1 MARLVSHYSTF
12 LTNWCSLV
20 GIPTS
25 RLTTEIAATA
35 NAAFN
40 SALSKMWGDGQWMEV
55 CPYGEARFLGN
66 RLTYPNNL
74 AKSAVWIASGVT
86 ATANSIANPADGTVT
101 ATKMMETVNS
111 PPSASDHKVVQSV
124 TNFFPSTSYTVSFY
138 ARPNGRAFQY
148 LLVNDGVTNY
158 TAFFNTSTG
167 AVGTTSNFT
176 TTTIAQQPN
185 GFWLCQATFT
195 ANVAATS
202 SGSVTLQ
209 LASDGSTLSY
219 NGDVT
224 KGAYFWGAL
233 VQQTS
238 NTPVQDLILEWDQTG
253 EHAIDV
259 VFNVWPC
266 SPFASNFP
274 SQFGY
279 NLLPQGIQIINGTP
293 YQYVVY
299 NNGVAQNNL
308 YGAPPSNPVYI
319 YYRKTTP
326 LFTGDTYSA
335 SSTYSVDQQ
344 IYFTNAAGYGDF
356 YKCVVAAAITESPTT
371 TPASWEI
378 IPFYDVFLP
387 YCTYQSYGDWLVADG
402 QLDKAQAAYG
412 IAENK
417 MGDQFDVIE
426 RQMNAISPMKVQ
438 SHLTSRPA
446 Y

>member
-1 MARLVSHYSTF
+1 M
-12 LTNWCSLV
+12 W
-20 GIPTS
+20 
-25 RLTTEIAATA
+25 
-35 NAAFN
+35 NA
-40 SALSKMWGDGQWMEV
+40 GQWMEV

-66 RLTYPNNL
+66 RLTYPNNQ
-74 AKSAVWIASGVT
+74 AQSAVWVPTAVT
-86 ATANSIANPADGTVT
+86 ATANSIANPADGMVT
-101 ATKMMETVNS
+101 ATKLMETAANS
-111 PPSASDHKVVQSV
+111 AHKVVQSV

-138 ARPNGRAFQY
+138 ARPNGRSFQF

-158 TAFFNTSTG
+158 TAFFNTTTG
-167 AVGTTSNFT
+167 VVGTTSNFT

-209 LASDGSTLSY
+209 LSSDGSTLSY
-219 NGDVT
+219 GGDVT

-238 NTPVQDLILEWDQTG
+238 NTPVQDLILAWDQTG
-253 EHAIDV
+253 EYAIDV

-319 YYRKTTP
+319 YYRKTAP
-326 LFTGDTYSA
+326 IYSGDTYSA
-335 SSTYSVDQQ
+335 SDSYTVDEQ
-344 IYFTNAAGYGDF
+344 IYFTNTAGYGDF
-356 YKCVVAAAITESPTT
+356 YKCVVAATAGQSPTT
-371 TPASWEI
+371 TPASWEV
-378 IPFYDVFLP
+378 IPLYNVFLQ
-387 YCTYQSYGDWLVADG
+387 YCTYQAYGDWLTSDG
-402 QLDKAQAAYG
+402 QMDKAQAAYA
-412 IAENK
+412 IAELK

-426 RQMNAISPMKVQ
+426 RQMNSISPLKVQ

>member
-66 RLTYPNNL
+66 RLTYPNNQ
-74 AKSAVWIASGVT
+74 AKSAVWVATAVT

-101 ATKMMETVNS
+101 ATKVMETAANS
-111 PPSASDHKVVQSV
+111 AHRVVQTV

-138 ARPNGRAFQY
+138 ARPNGRSFQY

-158 TAFFNTSTG
+158 TAFFNTTTG
-167 AVGTTSNFT
+167 VVGTTSNFT

-209 LASDGSTLSY
+209 LSSDGSTLSY

-319 YYRKTTP
+319 YYRKTAPT
-326 LFTGDTYSA
+326 FSGDTYSD

-356 YKCVVAAAITESPTT
+356 Y
-371 TPASWEI
+371 
-378 IPFYDVFLP
+378 